1 MTLRLGKTFITGV
14 AASYDSTYDEARLKG
29 NIDRSEYSYIIGLL
43 NNTVHSYWP
52 CAISIWLGYI
62 LAPFTLGLSFLIPNL
77 CISDAKAELLKVI
90 DRQNRVKLSDKG
102 LKLRYV
108 QGCSTS
114 WLELSIIKSGV
125 VDEEAIELVTA
136 KEVHKVAPTDG
147 KDRVI
152 RQTGAKY
159 SSLEEDTEVVA
170 AT

>member
-1 MTLRLGKTFITGV
+1 M
-14 AASYDSTYDEARLKG
+14 
-29 NIDRSEYSYIIGLL
+29 
-43 NNTVHSYWP
+43 
-52 CAISIWLGYI
+52 
-62 LAPFTLGLSFLIPNL
+62 
-77 CISDAKAELLKVI
+77 
-90 DRQNRVKLSDKG
+90 
-102 LKLRYV
+102 

-136 KEVHKVAPTDG
+136 KEVHKVAPIDG